1 MMSQASNCSTLR
13 PHSARVLGLCALVA
27 LQATACNLRYDFTEC
42 ASAADCQRFDGSGSF
57 YTCSAQKTCVIEQG
71 VECRSS
77 ADCPAARPT
86 CTQSACVGAS
96 DMGSDMTVD
105 MDTPEDMG
113 SDMPDTSC
121 AANSECIS
129 RFDDSYVC
137 GASKTCVQ
145 VNAALCSKPAYPK
158 NGETDN
164 VVFVASLLPLAE
176 PFGTLLGLPLKN
188 GVDMAIKRF
197 NDEASLPGN
206 KKVAWISCDTKG
218 AVATS
223 NLAAKHVIND
233 LGVPAI
239 IGPGFS
245 ESALGIAA
253 EVNDKGVFMIVPTAT
268 SPAITEQ
275 RTAANNYIWRNIAS
289 DVFQGAAFVKR
300 IQDLGAQK
308 LLILYKDDKY
318 GLDLQAQMA
327 PDLQALRGAENVKIA
342 KYPNPVTFTGDTAAQ
357 DRQAAYSSVI
367 VANTQTTGFKPD
379 VVIIIGTSEGAELG
393 ALYVGLA
400 NNDNFSID
408 LPSRFVFSH
417 GATPNLPQFIGAL
430 GPGGSALIPITEGVA
445 PDIGDPTSPQY
456 IAFAQQY
463 AIDYDASASIVT
475 ATTTFDATLVTLLA
489 TCAIPEVDPI
499 NGKNIA
505 NSMSRLVNK
514 QAQEEDQITFFV
526 TTSSISKACQRLRS
540 GGSVDLT
547 GVTGALDFDIN
558 RGEVYSRY
566 IGWGVKPNDAMTGY
580 ELTPKRV
587 LVFTDPPNTDGSW
600 AELP

>member
-1 MMSQASNCSTLR
+1 MIPQATSSLLSR
-13 PHSARVLGLCALVA
+13 SARVMGLCALVA
-27 LQATACNLRYDFTEC
+27 LGASACNLRYDFTEC
-42 ASAADCQRFDGSGSF
+42 SAAADCQRFDGSGTF
-57 YTCSAQKTCVIEQG
+57 YTCGPQNTCVVEQG

-77 ADCPAARPT
+77 ADCSAARPT
-86 CTQSACVGAS
+86 CEQNVCVGSA
-96 DMGSDMTVD
+96 
-105 MDTPEDMG
+105 
-113 SDMPDTSC
+113 DMPDDMTGDMSPPDMGPDMAETSC
-121 AANSECIS
+121 TATSQCIS

-137 GASKTCVQ
+137 GAAGQCVQ
-145 VNAALCSKPAYPK
+145 VNPQLCAKPVYPR

-176 PFGTLLGLPLKN
+176 PFGTLLGIPLRN
-188 GVDMAIKRF
+188 GVELAIQTF
-197 NDEASLPGN
+197 NAETSLPGN

-218 AVATS
+218 GVATA
-223 NLAAKHVIND
+223 NQAAKHVIND
-233 LGVPAI
+233 IGVPAI

-245 ESALGIAA
+245 ESALGITD
-253 EVNDKGVFMIVPTAT
+253 EVNTKGVFMIVPTAT

-342 KYPNPVTFTGDTAAQ
+342 KYPNPVTFTGETATQ
-357 DRQAAYSSVI
+357 DRQSAYSNVI
-367 VANTQTTGFKPD
+367 VANTQTTAFKPD
-379 VVIIIGTSEGAELG
+379 VVIIIGTSEGAEIG

-417 GATPNLPQFIGAL
+417 GATPNLPDFIGAL
-430 GPGGSALIPITEGVA
+430 GPGGGALLPITEGIA

-456 IAFAQQY
+456 VAFAQQY
-463 AIDYDASASIVT
+463 AIDFDPTASIVT
-475 ATTTFDATLVTLLA
+475 ATTTFDSTMVTLLA
-489 TCAIPEVDPI
+489 ACAIPDNDPI
-499 NGKNIA
+499 NGKNIS
-505 NSMSRLVNK
+505 NSIIRLVNK
-514 QAQEEDQITFFV
+514 QAQEEDQITFFQ
-526 TTSSISKACQRLRS
+526 TTSYASKACQRLK
-540 GGSVDLT
+540 GGGTVDLT
-547 GVTGALDFDIN
+547 GVSGALDYDIN
-558 RGEVYSRY
+558 RGEVYSRF
-566 IGWGVKPNDAMTGY
+566 IGWGARANDAMTGY